1 MTVEN
6 LEIKVKTDA
15 GDASKEIKSLND
27 VLDKLAKIVGS
38 ITINDGIAS
47 VGNAAKKAKKD
58 VDPLSE
64 RMQNAIAEAD
74 RYTIALH
81 KVADAKVRME
91 KAFENGNEAAAWAAR
106 ERELN
111 ASAQVDKFAPR
122 NPVPIKAQE
131 IIETADAVAFLN
143 NKLID
148 LEDAMQEAFAEGDTE
163 KAWKLRGQILQ
174 TEKALKKAENAAN
187 GASKATK
194 RFGESVKE
202 ANKSAK
208 KATTGFNKFASSLMR
223 IAKYRLFR
231 TIIKEITSSF
241 SEGLQYAYAFS
252 QGITTEGHRF
262 AQAMDSMSSAGLQ
275 MKNQLGSALISLLT
289 ALMPLI
295 LSAINLITRLADAM
309 SQLFAVFTGG
319 TYLKAEYVPKAW
331 AEEAGKASKAAKE
344 WKNQLMGFDEINRL
358 EEPASTG
365 GGTANNELDPSI
377 MFKDTPIDGIFA
389 KIKAKLDELK
399 NSLNFEP
406 LKQAWDKLKESLGG
420 LAETIS
426 GGLKWAWDNVLVPL
440 AHWTIERLA
449 PELVTLLA
457 NAFSLLDAILQRL
470 APYFDWFW
478 QNVLR
483 PCFNFIGDVVIKV
496 LQTFNGLLEKLA
508 KLIRGDIS
516 FSEFIKGLTT
526 SESII
531 GVLLIALGAKGLIG
545 LLTHLADVVLWGVF
559 LAVGK
564 VSTALAFLASNPI
577 VLVIAGIAALIVIGI
592 QLYRHWDE
600 LIAKIKQFQKTLH
613 DALNDGKLNWK
624 DFAYIIVRT
633 ITAPIDAIIRL
644 VGWVKT
650 LIGWIR
656 SAVQWLDRLQFVKSN
671 VNRMTADGSIYL
683 QGFASGG
690 FPEDG
695 QLFLAREGTAPEL
708 VGEMGGHTAVAN
720 NDQIVEGIR
729 AGVYDA
735 VSSAMANKSGNGTII
750 MNVNGREF
758 MRATYNDRKAVDKE
772 KGISLITNFA

>member
-1 MTVEN
+1 
-6 LEIKVKTDA
+6 
-15 GDASKEIKSLND
+15 
-27 VLDKLAKIVGS
+27 
-38 ITINDGIAS
+38 
-47 VGNAAKKAKKD
+47 
-58 VDPLSE
+58 
-64 RMQNAIAEAD
+64 
-74 RYTIALH
+74 
-81 KVADAKVRME
+81 
-91 KAFENGNEAAAWAAR
+91 
-106 ERELN
+106 
-111 ASAQVDKFAPR
+111 
-122 NPVPIKAQE
+122 
-131 IIETADAVAFLN
+131 
-143 NKLID
+143 
-148 LEDAMQEAFAEGDTE
+148 
-163 KAWKLRGQILQ
+163 
-174 TEKALKKAENAAN
+174 
-187 GASKATK
+187 
-194 RFGESVKE
+194 
-202 ANKSAK
+202 
-208 KATTGFNKFASSLMR
+208 MR

-231 TIIKEITSSF
+231 TVIKAITSSF

-262 AQAMDSMSSAGLQ
+262 SQAMDAMSSAGLQ

-344 WKNQLMGFDEINRL
+344 WKNQILGFDEINRL
-358 EEPASTG
+358 EEPASASG
-365 GGTANNELDPSI
+365 GSDNNELDPSI

-470 APYFDWFW
+470 APLFDWFW
-478 QNVLR
+478 QKVLR
-483 PCFNFIGDVVIKV
+483 PCFNFIGDVVIKL

-508 KLIRGDIS
+508 KLVRGEIS
-516 FSEFIKGLTT
+516 FSEFINSLSTA
-526 SESII
+526 ESII
-531 GVLLIALGAKGLIG
+531 SVLLVVLGANGLIG
-545 LLTHLADVVLWGVF
+545 LLTTLANVALWGVF

-564 VSTALAFLASNPI
+564 VSTAFAFLAANPI

-592 QLYRHWDE
+592 KLYKNWDE
-600 LIAKIKQFQKTLH
+600 LSKKARDLQKSMH
-613 DALNDGKLNWK
+613 DALYDGKLNWK
-624 DFAYIIVRT
+624 DFAYFVAKV
-633 ITAPIDAIIRL
+633 ITFPIDAIIHL
-644 VGWVKT
+644 VNWVKT

-656 SAVQWLDRLQFVKSN
+656 SALQWIERLRINWGAPSFVNNN
-671 VNRMTADGSIYL
+671 VNRMNSNGSIYL
-683 QGFASGG
+683 TGFASGG

-708 VGEMGGHTAVAN
+708 GGQMGGHTAVAN

>member
-1 MTVEN
+1 MPVEN
-6 LEIKVKTDA
+6 LQIR
-15 GDASKEIKSLND
+15 
-27 VLDKLAKIVGS
+27 
-38 ITINDGIAS
+38 ITTPG
-47 VGNAAKKAKKD
+47 
-58 VDPLSE
+58 
-64 RMQNAIAEAD
+64 
-74 RYTIALH
+74 
-81 KVADAKVRME
+81 ADAALRSLTGISN
-91 KAFENGNEAAAWAAR
+91 ALNRISTAAR
-106 ERELN
+106 GLRNVNIGLN
-111 ASAQVDKFAPR
+111 RVGTAAR
-122 NPVPIKAQE
+122 NA
-131 IIETADAVAFLN
+131 TRHTNNFL
-143 NKLID
+143 
-148 LEDAMQEAFAEGDTE
+148 
-163 KAWKLRGQILQ
+163 
-174 TEKALKKAENAAN
+174 
-187 GASKATK
+187 
-194 RFGESVKE
+194 
-202 ANKSAK
+202 
-208 KATTGFNKFASSLMR
+208 SSLMR

-231 TIIKEITSSF
+231 TVIKAITSAF

-252 QGITTEGHRF
+252 QGIITEGHRF
-262 AQAMDSMSSAGLQ
+262 AKAMDSMSSAGLQ

-358 EEPASTG
+358 EEPASASG
-365 GGTANNELDPSI
+365 GSDNNELDPSI

-483 PCFNFIGDVVIKV
+483 PCFSFIGDVVIGV

-508 KLIRGDIS
+508 KLIRGDLS

-531 GVLLIALGAKGLIG
+531 GVLLIVLGANGLIG

-559 LAVGK
+559 LAVGN
-564 VSTALAFLASNPI
+564 VSTAFAFLAANPI

-600 LIAKIKQFQKTLH
+600 LVAKIKQFQKTLH

-644 VGWVKT
+644 VNWVKT
-650 LIGWIR
+650 LINWVR
-656 SAVQWLDRLQFVKSN
+656 SAIQWLDKLSFVKSN
-671 VNRMTADGSIYL
+671 VSRMTADGSIYL

-690 FPEDG
+690 FPAEG
-695 QLFLAREGTAPEL
+695 QLFIANEAGPEMVGTI
-708 VGEMGGHTAVAN
+708 GGHTAVAPN
-720 NDQIVEGIR
+720 SDIVEAVR

-735 VSSAMANKSGNGTII
+735 VSSAMANSNSGNGTIV

-758 MRATYNDRKAVDKE
+758 MRAIYSDMKAVSKE
-772 KGISLITNFA
+772 KGVSLISNFA